1 MLGHL
6 DEHQMNNLLSS
17 LVIGRLAC
25 SAGDQPYLVPL
36 TYTFD
41 GSYIYGQTK
50 EGMKL
55 DVLRKN
61 PNVCFEV
68 DQMTDM
74 ANWQSVIVLGV
85 FEELTG
91 EEAEK
96 ARHIL
101 YNRVFPMKTSST
113 VHTHEHHVESE
124 ISDAERIKPIVYR
137 IKIKEKSGR
146 FEKR

>member
-1 MLGHL
+1 MLGNL
-6 DEHQMNNLLSS
+6 NEHQMNNLLSS
-17 LVIGRLAC
+17 QVIGRLAC
-25 SAGDQPYLVPL
+25 SAGNQPYLVPL
-36 TYTFD
+36 TYTYD
-41 GSYIYGQTK
+41 GTYIYGQTK

-68 DQMTDM
+68 DVMTDM
-74 ANWQSVIVLGV
+74 ANWQSVIVQGI

-113 VHTHEHHVESE
+113 VHSHEHYVESE
-124 ISDAERIKPIVYR
+124 IADVNRIKPVVYR
-137 IKIKEKSGR
+137 IGVKEKTGR

>member
-1 MLGHL
+1 MLGNL
-6 DEHQMNNLLSS
+6 NEHQMNNLLASQ
-17 LVIGRLAC
+17 VIGRLAC

-41 GSYIYGQTK
+41 GTFIYGQTN

-74 ANWQSVIVLGV
+74 ANWQSVIVQGV
-85 FEELTG
+85 FEELNG
-91 EEAEK
+91 EVAEK
-96 ARHIL
+96 ARQVL

-113 VHTHEHHVESE
+113 VHTHEHQVESE
-124 ISDAERIKPIVYR
+124 INDAERIKPIIYR
-137 IKIKEKSGR
+137 IRVKEKSGR

>member
-17 LVIGRLAC
+17 QVIGRLAC
-25 SAGDQPYLVPL
+25 STDNQPYLVPL

-85 FEELTG
+85 FEELAG
-91 EEAEK
+91 EDAEEA
-96 ARHIL
+96 RHVL
-101 YNRVFPMKTSST
+101 YNRVFPTKTSST
-113 VHTHEHHVESE
+113 VHTHEHYVESE

-137 IKIKEKSGR
+137 IKISEKSGR
-146 FEKR
+146 FKKR

>member
-17 LVIGRLAC
+17 QVIGRLAC

-85 FEELTG
+85 LEEVTG
-91 EEAEK
+91 EEDK
-96 ARHIL
+96 
-101 YNRVFPMKTSST
+101 
-113 VHTHEHHVESE
+113 
-124 ISDAERIKPIVYR
+124 
-137 IKIKEKSGR
+137 KS
-146 FEKR
+146 KRLA